1 MQHPGPDRLNGVSN
15 SGWRRQPSP
24 DVAVDE
30 LLDAAALAFR
40 DLGVGKA
47 TMVDVC
53 RYAGCSRATLY
64 RYFRSQRELHLAFVQ
79 RATMRI
85 AADMAAARAGTPAS
99 PEAELTERILGGIDA
114 VRNDPLLSVWYQPDN
129 VHVPLELTQ
138 DPEALSL
145 VSAGLF
151 TDASPGELDD
161 TERERRAEWLLR
173 SIASLLARPARDAA
187 TERALVEDFVVPV
200 VIASAR
206 PSRPGT
212 A

>member
-1 MQHPGPDRLNGVSN
+1 MSKSR
-15 SGWRRQPSP
+15 WRRKQSH

-30 LLDAAALAFR
+30 LLDAAALAFH
-40 DLGVGKA
+40 DVGVAKA

-85 AADMAAARAGTPAS
+85 AADMAAARTGVPAS

-114 VRNDPLLSVWYQPDN
+114 VRNDPLLLVWYEPDN

-138 DPEALSL
+138 DPDALSL
-145 VSAGLF
+145 MSAGLF
-151 TDASPGELDD
+151 TELAPGEIDHA
-161 TERERRAEWLLR
+161 ERERRTEWLLR
-173 SIASLLARPARDAA
+173 SIASLLVRPARDAA
-187 TERALVEDFVVPV
+187 TERALVADFVVPV
-200 VIASAR
+200 VVAR
-206 PSRPGT
+206 PGPGGPPG
-212 A
+212 